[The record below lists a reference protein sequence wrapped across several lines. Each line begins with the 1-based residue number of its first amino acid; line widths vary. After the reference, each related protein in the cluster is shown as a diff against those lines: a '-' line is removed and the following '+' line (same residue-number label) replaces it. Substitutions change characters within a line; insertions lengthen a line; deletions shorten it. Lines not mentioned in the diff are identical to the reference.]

1 MNNFKIYNTL
11 NGKKEIFKP
20 VNDNHIRIYTC
31 GPTVYNYAHI
41 GNARPAIVSDLLV
54 RFLKAIYPK
63 VTYVSNITDI
73 DDKIIDASEKLNIP
87 IDELTTKYK
96 NIYNEDM
103 MSLNVIPPDFQPH
116 ATDHIPE
123 MIEIIQKNIRNNK
136 AYVSSGHVLFDVT
149 SYPSYGR
156 LSGRNQDDQ
165 LAGSRVEVANYKKNP
180 GDFVLWKPSTGNQ
193 PGWDS
198 PWGYGRPGWHLE
210 CSAMSEKSLG
220 IPFDIHG
227 GGMDLIFP
235 HHENE
240 IAQSCGSCNENAN
253 PKAYVKYWL
262 HNSLLNMDGEKMSKS
277 LNNILYIRDLLK
289 DYDGEVLR
297 MTLLS
302 SHYRQPINFN
312 SESLINAKNTLDK
325 FYRAL
330 LSSKN
335 IKINLRKI
343 EVPPIEVIN
352 ALSDDL
358 NTSKVFAEVNK
369 IAKNLITSK
378 DENQKKKYK
387 EQLLSASNLIGI
399 LRKDPEEWLG
409 INKVDS
415 GNDLALI
422 EGLVKERELARSDK
436 NYIKADEIRNKLV
449 NLGIEIED
457 TPDGAI
463 WKSIKK

>member
-1 MNNFKIYNTL
+1 MFFFAVSKFKDY
-11 NGKKEIFKP
+11 GK
-20 VNDNHIRIYTC
+20 
-31 GPTVYNYAHI
+31 
-41 GNARPAIVSDLLV
+41 L
-54 RFLKAIYPK
+54 
-63 VTYVSNITDI
+63 SN
-73 DDKIIDASEKLNIP
+73 KNL
-87 IDELTTKYK
+87 DEL
-96 NIYNEDM
+96 I
-103 MSLNVIPPDFQPH
+103 
-116 ATDHIPE
+116 
-123 MIEIIQKNIRNNK
+123 
-136 AYVSSGHVLFDVT
+136 
-149 SYPSYGR
+149 
-156 LSGRNQDDQ
+156 
-165 LAGSRVEVANYKKNP
+165 AGARVEVSENKKNP
-180 GDFVLWKPSTGNQ
+180 ADFVLWKPSAESE
-193 PGWDS
+193 PSWDS
-198 PWGYGRPGWHLE
+198 PWGKGRPGWHLE
-210 CSAMSEKSLG
+210 CSVMSKKFLG
-220 IPFDIHG
+220 NKFDIHG

-302 SHYRQPINFN
+302 AHYRQPINFN

-335 IKINLRKI
+335 IKVNMKKI
-343 EVPPIEVIN
+343 EVPPLQVIN

-415 GNDLALI
+415 DNDLALI
-422 EGLVKERELARSDK
+422 EGLIKERELARSDK
-436 NYIKADEIRNKLV
+436 NYTKADEIRNKLV
-449 NLGIEIED
+449 SLGIEIED
-457 TPDGAI
+457 TPDGTI

>member
-1 MNNFKIYNTL
+1 MDNFRIYNTL
-11 NGKKEIFKP
+11 TGKKEIFKP
-20 VNDNHIRIYTC
+20 VNENHIRIYTC

-123 MIEIIQKNIRNNK
+123 MIEIIKKNIRNNK
-136 AYVSSGHVLFDVT
+136 AYVSSGHVLFDVK
-149 SYPSYGR
+149 SYPSYGL

-165 LAGSRVEVANYKKNP
+165 LAGSRVEVASYKKNP
-180 GDFVLWKPSTGNQ
+180 GDFVLWKPSTGTQ

-240 IAQSCGSCNENAN
+240 IAQSCGSCNENTN

-302 SHYRQPINFN
+302 AHYRQPINFN
-312 SESLINAKNTLDK
+312 SESLINAKNILDK

-335 IKINLRKI
+335 IKINMKKI
-343 EVPPIEVIN
+343 EFPPIEVID
-352 ALSDDL
+352 ALADDL

-369 IAKNLITSK
+369 IAKKLITSK
-378 DENQKKKYK
+378 DKNQKKKYK
-387 EQLLSASNLIGI
+387 EQLLSVSHLIGI

-415 GNDLALI
+415 DIDSDLI
-422 EGLVKERELARSDK
+422 EGLIKERELARIDK
-436 NYIKADEIRNKLV
+436 NYTEADEIRSKLA
-449 NLGIEIED
+449 NLGVEIED
-457 TPDGAI
+457 TPDGTI

>member
-1 MNNFKIYNTL
+1 
-11 NGKKEIFKP
+11 
-20 VNDNHIRIYTC
+20 
-31 GPTVYNYAHI
+31 
-41 GNARPAIVSDLLV
+41 
-54 RFLKAIYPK
+54 
-63 VTYVSNITDI
+63 
-73 DDKIIDASEKLNIP
+73 
-87 IDELTTKYK
+87 
-96 NIYNEDM
+96 
-103 MSLNVIPPDFQPH
+103 
-116 ATDHIPE
+116 
-123 MIEIIQKNIRNNK
+123 
-136 AYVSSGHVLFDVT
+136 
-149 SYPSYGR
+149 
-156 LSGRNQDDQ
+156 
-165 LAGSRVEVANYKKNP
+165 
-180 GDFVLWKPSTGNQ
+180 
-193 PGWDS
+193 
-198 PWGYGRPGWHLE
+198 
-210 CSAMSEKSLG
+210 
-220 IPFDIHG
+220 
-227 GGMDLIFP
+227 MDLIFP

-240 IAQSCGSCNENAN
+240 IAQSCGSCNENEN

-302 SHYRQPINFN
+302 AHYRQPINFN

-335 IKINLRKI
+335 IKVNMKKI
-343 EVPPIEVIN
+343 EVPPLQVIN

-415 GNDLALI
+415 DNDLALI
-422 EGLVKERELARSDK
+422 EGLIKERELARSDK
-436 NYIKADEIRNKLV
+436 NYTKADEIRNKLV
-449 NLGIEIED
+449 SFGIEIED
-457 TPDGAI
+457 TPDGTI

>member
-1 MNNFKIYNTL
+1 MNDFKIYNTL
-11 NGKKEIFKP
+11 TGKKEIFKP

-54 RFLKAIYPK
+54 RFLKVIYPK

-73 DDKIIDASEKLNIP
+73 DDKIIDASEKLNVP

-302 SHYRQPINFN
+302 AHYRQPINFN

-335 IKINLRKI
+335 IKISMKKI
-343 EVPPIEVIN
+343 DTPPIEVID

-358 NTSKVFAEVNK
+358 NTSKVFAEINK
-369 IAKNLITSK
+369 IVKNLITAK
-378 DENQKKKYK
+378 DESQKKKYK

-399 LRKDPEEWLG
+399 LREDPEEWLG

-415 GNDLALI
+415 DNDLALI
-422 EGLVKERELARSDK
+422 EGLIKERELARSDK
-436 NYIKADEIRNKLV
+436 NYTKADEIRNKLV

-457 TPDGAI
+457 TPDGTI

>member
-1 MNNFKIYNTL
+1 MTRLRLYNSIT
-11 NGKKEIFKP
+11 NRKEDFSPIDDSN
-20 VNDNHIRIYTC
+20 VRVYTC

-41 GNARPAIVSDLLV
+41 GNARPAIISDLLV

-87 IDELTTKYK
+87 IDELTAKYK

-123 MIEIIQKNIRNNK
+123 MIEIIHKNLRNGK

-149 SYPSYGR
+149 SYPSYGK
-156 LSGRNQDDQ
+156 LSGRNKDDQ
-165 LAGSRVEVANYKKNP
+165 LAGSRVEVASYKKNP

-240 IAQSCGSCNENAN
+240 IAQSCGSCNENEN

-289 DYDGEVLR
+289 NYDGEVLR

-302 SHYRQPINFN
+302 AHYRQPINFN
-312 SESLINAKNTLDK
+312 NESLINAKNILDK

-335 IKINLRKI
+335 IKINIEKI
-343 EVPPIEVIN
+343 ERPPSSVID

-369 IAKNLITSK
+369 IAKNLINSK
-378 DENQKKKYK
+378 DEKQKKKYK
-387 EQLLSASNLIGI
+387 EQLLSASHLIGI

-415 GNDLALI
+415 KNDLALI

-436 NYIKADEIRNKLV
+436 NYTKADEIRNKLV
-449 NLGIEIED
+449 SLGIEIED
-457 TPDGAI
+457 TPDGTI

>member
-11 NGKKEIFKP
+11 SGKKEIFKP
-20 VNDNHIRIYTC
+20 VNEHHIRIYTC

-73 DDKIIDASEKLNIP
+73 DDKIIDASEKLNVP

-123 MIEIIQKNIRNNK
+123 MIEIIHKNIRNNK

-156 LSGRNQDDQ
+156 LSGRNHDEQ
-165 LAGSRVEVANYKKNP
+165 LAGSRVKVANYKKNP

-210 CSAMSEKSLG
+210 CSAMSQKSLG

-240 IAQSCGSCNENAN
+240 IAQSCGSCNENLN

-302 SHYRQPINFN
+302 AHYRQPINFN

-335 IKINLRKI
+335 IKINMKKI
-343 EVPPIEVIN
+343 EVPPLEVIN

-415 GNDLALI
+415 DNDLALI
-422 EGLVKERELARSDK
+422 EGLIKEREQARSDK
-436 NYIKADEIRNKLV
+436 NYTKADEIRNKLV

-457 TPDGAI
+457 TPDGTI